1 MRKDPEVTR
10 AYRKNPEDEKFLGRL
25 NDILAPYEEES
36 YGEFPEDYPTIH
48 VFGVPRSG
56 TTLLSQAIA
65 ARLDIGYVNNL
76 VAAFWRAPVFGI
88 RLSRK
93 LLGNVRPSSFE
104 SDFGRTQGLTEPHE
118 FGYFWS
124 SLLGYEEM
132 LEPVQDS
139 DRKIDWLRLRYI
151 LVNMCHAFAKPVLFK
166 NFVIAFYM
174 PEMLKILPK
183 TCFVRVRRDPLENAL
198 SLLAMREGFLGS
210 KEKWVSIKPQA
221 YEQLKDEPYWVQVA
235 GQVYHLERAMD
246 AQVSRSG
253 GRNLIDI
260 GLDDF
265 LAEPGDHITKV
276 RGLLANNK
284 AEVADI
290 ETVQLRFEPTRER
303 LLAHP
308 DRNKV
313 EKALGQFY

>member
-1 MRKDPEVTR
+1 MLKSLSRW
-10 AYRKNPEDEKFLGRL
+10 
-25 NDILAPYEEES
+25 
-36 YGEFPEDYPTIH
+36 
-48 VFGVPRSG
+48 
-56 TTLLSQAIA
+56 TLLVIPGTAMLGA
-65 ARLDIGYVNNL
+65 
-76 VAAFWRAPVFGI
+76 GI
-88 RLSRK
+88 RRIGVLQRIEKATVSMLDRESK
-93 LLGNVRPSSFE
+93 RPVSYR
-104 SDFGRTQGLTEPHE
+104 DN
-118 FGYFWS
+118 W
-124 SLLGYEEM
+124 
-132 LEPVQDS
+132 
-139 DRKIDWLRLRYI
+139 RLRE
-151 LVNMCHAFAKPVLFK
+151 VPETRDER
-166 NFVIAFYM
+166 IARI
-174 PEMLKILPK
+174 PD
-183 TCFVRVRRDPLENAL
+183 RDLARAIESAREA
-198 SLLAMREGFLGS
+198 LLAMQHAEGYWCFELEADCTISAEYILMMHFMG
-210 KEKWVSIKPQA
+210 EIDEALQA
-221 YEQLKDEPYWVQVA
+221 KIAVYLRDRQDTHGGWSLYP